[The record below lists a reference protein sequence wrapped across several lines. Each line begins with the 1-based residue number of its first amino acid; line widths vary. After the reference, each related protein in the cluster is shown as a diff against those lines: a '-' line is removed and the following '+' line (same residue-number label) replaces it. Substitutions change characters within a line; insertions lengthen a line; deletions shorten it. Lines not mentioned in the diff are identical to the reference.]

1 MNRRDF
7 LKAAAILGGAFL
19 AGGPDT
25 AYRQAFGDEPPQ
37 VRGKVH
43 GVFFS
48 ATGTTRKIVDSL
60 ARQLRPDAARHD
72 IAKRPFLSRMA
83 LAADDLAVVGVP
95 VYNGRVPPV
104 ALQSLAKFRGNG
116 TRAIAVAVYGNRDY
130 DDALVELADT
140 LGANGFSVVAA
151 AAFIG
156 RHSIFP
162 QVAEGRP
169 DARDMEAVAAFASRC
184 AGLPATP
191 AAAVTP
197 AIKGNRPYRET
208 QPVPLKPTID
218 TDACNACGTCAI
230 ACPAKALKLD
240 RAERRIVRRDDA
252 CISCAAC
259 IHVCTTGAQAFRGE
273 QYEKFGK
280 VFAEKMS
287 ARKEPEFFV

>member
-7 LKAAAILGGAFL
+7 LKVATLLGGAFL
-19 AGGPDT
+19 AGGPD
-25 AYRQAFGDEPPQ
+25 AALRQAFGDEPPQ

-48 ATGTTRKIVDSL
+48 ATGTTRKVVDSL
-60 ARQLRPDAARHD
+60 AGQLHPGAVRHD
-72 IAKRPFLSRMA
+72 IAKRPFLSRMP

-104 ALQSLAKFRGNG
+104 ALQSLAKLQGSGSR
-116 TRAIAVAVYGNRDY
+116 AVAVYGNRDY
-130 DDALVELADT
+130 DDALLELVDT

-169 DARDMEAVAAFASRC
+169 DASDMNAVAAFAHQC
-184 AGLPATP
+184 ADRLATTPPAT
-191 AAAVTP
+191 TP
-197 AIKGNRPYRET
+197 PIKGNRPYRET
-208 QPVPLKPTID
+208 QPVPLKPSID
-218 TDACNACGTCAI
+218 AAVCNACGTCAI
-230 ACPAKALKLD
+230 ACPVKALKLD
-240 RAERRIVRRDDA
+240 RANRRIVRRDDL

-259 IHVCTTGAQAFRGE
+259 IHVCPSGAQAFRGE

-280 VFAEKMS
+280 AFAEKMS
-287 ARKEPEFFV
+287 ARKEPEFFL